1 MTRLLALETATD
13 ACSVALYSDGAVIE
27 LFEQIPRQ
35 HSQRLLPM
43 VQALLAKDVCKGEGL
58 SALVLGSGPGSFT
71 GLRIAASCAQGLAYA
86 WALPAVAVS
95 TLDVQ
100 VSTAMR
106 EGLLV
111 EGDIALSLIDANMGE
126 TYWGVYRVSNGRP
139 EWLEGPGVSVPEHL
153 QTFADYPA
161 LVAVGSGARY
171 FTEFAP
177 ALRESI
183 VSQYPDLLPHA
194 QDLFPTALTRYVEG
208 ELLKPHEIQPLYV
221 RDEVSWKKLSE
232 QGKPGKPGKRGSAS

>member
-13 ACSVALYSDGAVIE
+13 ACSVALYSDGAVME

-43 VQALLAKDVCKGEGL
+43 VREILATDPSKGEGL

-100 VSTAMR
+100 ISTAIR

-111 EGDIALSLIDANMGE
+111 EGDTALSLIDANVGE
-126 TYWGVYRVSNGRP
+126 TYWGVYRVSNGDP
-139 EWLEGPGVSVPEHL
+139 ERLEGPGVSVPERL
-153 QTFADYPA
+153 QTVADYPT

-171 FTEFAP
+171 FSQFDH
-177 ALRESI
+177 ALRERL

-194 QDLFPTALTRYVEG
+194 QDLFPTALTRYAIG
-208 ELLKPHEIQPLYV
+208 DLLKPHEIQPLYV

-232 QGKPGKPGKRGSAS
+232 QGKPGKRGSAS

>member
-1 MTRLLALETATD
+1 MTRLLAIETATD

-43 VQALLAKDVCKGEGL
+43 VRELLAKDPSKGERL

-100 VSTAMR
+100 VSTAVR

-111 EGDIALSLIDANMGE
+111 EGDTALSLIDANIGE
-126 TYWGVYRVSNGRP
+126 TYWGVYRVSNGDP
-139 EWLEGPGVSVPEHL
+139 ELLEGPGVSVPERL
-153 QTFADYPA
+153 QTIAEYPA

-171 FTEFAP
+171 FSQFDH
-177 ALRESI
+177 ALRERI
-183 VSQYPDLLPHA
+183 VSQHPDLLPHA
-194 QDLFPTALTRYVEG
+194 QDLFPTALTRYAIAD
-208 ELLKPHEIQPLYV
+208 LLKPHEIQPVYV

-232 QGKPGKPGKRGSAS
+232 QGKAGKRGSAS